1 MQTQLRNWLIQSGF
15 PEEIELSPLRG
26 GLGSTALWTFSP
38 SPNAAQLVVR
48 AFPEDSD
55 AVAEREY
62 LAMRA
67 AAEHGVPVPTVIMK
81 GEADGWPVLVT
92 TFATGIAVTQ
102 QLARQAERAHA
113 IGLAMGDT
121 MGRLHEVTAPEG
133 LVRSEEAWIDRAG
146 PAVADLRPLFIRMT
160 ADTNRLLHLDFH
172 PNNVLMDDER
182 VSAIIDWENTLAGP
196 PHIDLARSRAI
207 LRAVKMGG
215 KIPEELHHVFDEFE
229 RGLVEGHTGVVGQ
242 DPHPELSLAWAL
254 AMTVDDLTG
263 HLGKPG
269 SWVTEDVIGHLR
281 DERDQAI
288 AAVVGD

>member
-15 PEEIELSPLRG
+15 PEEIELTPLRG
-26 GLGSTALWTFSP
+26 GLGSTTLWTFSP
-38 SPNAAQLVVR
+38 SPNAARLVVR
-48 AFPEDSD
+48 TFPEGSD

-62 LAMRA
+62 VAMRA

-92 TFATGIAVTQ
+92 TFAPGIAVTQ

-113 IGLAMGDT
+113 IGLAMGDA

-133 LVRSEEAWIDRAG
+133 LVRSEEAWIARAG

-160 ADTNRLLHLDFH
+160 DTNRLLHLDFH

-182 VSAIIDWENTLAGP
+182 VTAIIDWENTLAGP

-215 KIPEELHHVFDEFE
+215 KIPEELHHVFDEVE
-229 RGLVEGHTGVVGQ
+229 RGLVEGHTGVIGR
-242 DPHPELSLAWAL
+242 DPHPELSLAWGL
-254 AMTVDDLTG
+254 AMTVDDLTRQM
-263 HLGKPG
+263 GKPG
-269 SWVTEDVIGHLR
+269 SWVTEAVVAQLR
-281 DERDQAI
+281 ADRDRAI
-288 AAVVGD
+288 AAVLEA